1 VKTEAM
7 NRLFSILVSLF
18 ILFLVYLWINHIT
31 RRNEIEPQEKTEQPS
46 KSAPKDLKTQPAPQI
61 PIPSTT
67 EKAAQESKDPPVQEK
82 KVEVKPP
89 DRDKTIQS
97 TALNGAHLV
106 VAGNFL
112 ERANAEK
119 HLKSIKD
126 LGFSEAEIL
135 IFEISQYYTVIA
147 GRYDDLAEARRV
159 AKKLKDMHGVDT
171 YVRNGN

>member
-1 VKTEAM
+1 M

-31 RRNEIEPQEKTEQPS
+31 HMDNQV
-46 KSAPKDLKTQPAPQI
+46 PQI
-61 PIPSTT
+61 KMEESTIPAQRDRASKADTKPVSPSAK
-67 EKAAQESKDPPVQEK
+67 EEVKKKSEKPSSEKRIAKEKPASESKAAPSSV
-82 KVEVKPP
+82 
-89 DRDKTIQS
+89 TS
-97 TALNGAHLV
+97 GAHLV

-126 LGFSEAEIL
+126 LGYANAEIL
-135 IFEISQYYTVIA
+135 NFEISQYYTVIA

-159 AKKLKDMHGVDT
+159 AKKLKDLHSIDT